1 MRRVVVTGIGALT
14 PFGVGVDCM
23 FNGLIN
29 SKSAVRKNTRLDVTE
44 YSSQI
49 AGLVPYG
56 TGENEFNPNDFM
68 EPKEQRHFDSFVI
81 YGLAAA
87 KLAIED
93 SGWMP
98 QSDEDRYAT
107 GVLFGSG
114 VGGVNAIEDARDLI
128 LKSGPRRIS
137 PFLVTSLII
146 NIISGLVSIK
156 YGYYGPNKACVTA
169 CSTGAHAIGDAYRH
183 ILFGDCD
190 VMVCGSAEAPVID
203 ISIAAFGQLRAL
215 STHFNDTPELAS
227 RPWDKSHDG
236 FVLGEGAGSLVLEEY
251 EHAKKRGAKIYGEI
265 VGYGCSGD
273 GYHITAPAADGRG
286 EKSAINS
293 ALKNA
298 NLNPSDIDYI
308 NAHGT
313 STPVGDAI
321 EIESIKSI
329 FGSKNFIMS
338 STKSSMGHLVG
349 AAGSVEAII
358 CLKSMETGIIPPTL
372 NLNDPIDEAVGE
384 NLVANKA
391 QEHKV
396 NVALSNSFGFGGTN
410 ASLIFKKI

>member
-1 MRRVVVTGIGALT
+1 MRRVVVTGIGAIT

-29 SKSAVRKNTRLDVTE
+29 SKSAVKTNTRFDVTD
-44 YSSQI
+44 YSSKV

-56 TGENEFNPNDFM
+56 TGENEFNPDNYL
-68 EPKEQRHFDSFVI
+68 EPKEQRHYDTFII

-87 KLAIED
+87 KLALED
-93 SGWMP
+93 SGWVP
-98 QSDEDRYAT
+98 QSDEDRFST

-114 VGGVNAIEDARDLI
+114 VGGAAAIENARDTI
-128 LKSGPRRIS
+128 NKSGPHRIS
-137 PFLVTSLII
+137 PFLVPSLII
-146 NIISGLVSIK
+146 NMISGLVSIK
-156 YGYYGPNKACVTA
+156 YGFYGPNKACVSA
-169 CSTGAHAIGDAYRH
+169 CSTGAHAIGDAARH
-183 ILFGDCD
+183 IMFGDAD
-190 VMVCGSAEAPVID
+190 VMVCGSAESPVID
-203 ISIAAFGQLRAL
+203 ISVAGFGQLRAL

-227 RPWDKSHDG
+227 RPWDKAHDG

-251 EHAKKRGAKIYGEI
+251 EHAKARNAKIYGEL

-273 GYHITAPAADGRG
+273 GFHITAPASDGRG
-286 EKSAINS
+286 EKAAINA

-298 NLNPSDIDYI
+298 NLNCSDIDYI

-313 STPVGDAI
+313 STPTGDSI
-321 EIESIKSI
+321 EIESVKSV

-338 STKSSMGHLVG
+338 STKSAMGHLIG
-349 AAGSVEAII
+349 AAGSVEAIV
-358 CLKSMETGIIPPTL
+358 CLKSMETGIIPPTI
-372 NLNDPIDEAVGE
+372 NLNDPIDEAIGE

-396 NVALSNSFGFGGTN
+396 NIALSNSFGFGGTN
-410 ASLIFKKI
+410 VSLIFKKI